1 MQFEL
6 DNPFDKK
13 SHIKLNYTTIKYKS
27 KEYIISTTHN
37 YPFKN
42 DNIKPILWNELL
54 IIEKESISKK
64 NIPELQ
70 YKIPDDKSFVILE
83 AENTIYELSIDE
95 SLTLMSFDGLN
106 NIYTP
111 YITATFIEKIK
122 NPDLL
127 RGLSGSPI
135 FIVNRYY
142 DKKNNKVKNIK
153 KIIGI
158 FSQFNMHTNQAYI
171 IPSYLIKKTLDR
183 KDNLNVYT
191 LPNLETTKKI
201 GRFNISNGNIIFH
214 HIFGNIPVSTF
225 LLIEGDCNKDI
236 IIQDNK
242 DIIIQE
248 NKDIIIQKLEYPLSS
263 KIITENEFNIDK
275 QKMETFFIVNSK
287 LVSILRKMKKYDIVK
302 DILSNKLKK
311 IKISL

>member
-6 DNPFDKK
+6 YNPFIKNY
-13 SHIKLNYTTIKYKS
+13 HIQLNYVVIEYK
-27 KEYIISTTHN
+27 KKKYIISTTHN
-37 YPFKN
+37 YPFI

-54 IIEKESISKK
+54 IMENVNELQYKIY
-64 NIPELQ
+64 ELQ
-70 YKIPDDKSFVILE
+70 YKIPCNETLVILE

-95 SLTLMSFDGLN
+95 SLTLMSFDGIN
-106 NIYTP
+106 NIYIP

-135 FIVNRYY
+135 FIINRYH
-142 DKKNNKVKNIK
+142 KKNNK

-158 FSQFNMHTNQAYI
+158 FSQFNIHTNQAYI

-191 LPNLETTKKI
+191 LPNIETIKKI

-214 HIFGNIPVSTF
+214 HIFGNIPISTF
-225 LLIEGDCNKDI
+225 LLIEGDIDKDMV
-236 IIQDNK
+236 
-242 DIIIQE
+242 IQE
-248 NKDIIIQKLEYPLSS
+248 LEYPLST
-263 KIITENEFNIDK
+263 KIITEEQFNIDK
-275 QKMETFFIVNSK
+275 QKKEIFYIVNSK
-287 LVSILRKMKKYDIVK
+287 LVSILKKMKKYDIVK